1 MLCFEVPPPTLPPP
15 FVDEG
20 SKTTEALAKSVE
32 EGRVEVDDGDE
43 EERLEGDRE
52 VKFEP
57 VASGSGPT
65 Y

>member
-1 MLCFEVPPPTLPPP
+1 M
-15 FVDEG
+15 DEG

-32 EGRVEVDDGDE
+32 EGRVEVDDDG
-43 EERLEGDRE
+43 EERLEDDRE

>member
-1 MLCFEVPPPTLPPP
+1 MA
-15 FVDEG
+15 EG
-20 SKTTEALAKSVE
+20 SKTTEALAKSVG

>member
-1 MLCFEVPPPTLPPP
+1 M
-15 FVDEG
+15 DEG